1 MIRMVKTIL
10 ITGSSSG
17 IGKTIAAYFQAMGWN
32 VAATM
37 RNPEEETE
45 LTELESIK
53 CIRLDVTDEDSIKS
67 AIDETIAAFGGIDV
81 IVNNAGYGTIG
92 PFEAASREQIQRQFD
107 TNVFGLMNVTRAIL
121 PYFRNKRSGII
132 INIASAGGRMTWPLY
147 TLYHGT
153 KWAVEGFS
161 ESLQYELRP
170 FNIKVKIIEP
180 GSIKT
185 DFWGRSQEVM
195 MKRGLDVYEEY
206 VNTVVPNLQKSGANA
221 PDPDVVA
228 SAVYKAAT
236 DNSWRLRYK
245 AGSGAKWSLFLRR
258 ILPTRWFNAVV
269 RRTVEKKEDRLK
281 KYAGES

>member
-1 MIRMVKTIL
+1 MTKTIL

-17 IGKTIAAYFQAMGWN
+17 IGKTVAAYFQAMGWN

-37 RNPEEETE
+37 RTPENETE
-45 LTELESIK
+45 LIELENIK
-53 CIRLDVTDEDSIKS
+53 CIRLDVTNGDSIKT
-67 AIDETIAAFGGIDV
+67 AIDKTIETFGGIDV
-81 IVNNAGYGTIG
+81 VVNNAGYGAVG
-92 PFEAASREQIQRQFD
+92 PFEAASEEQIQKQFE

-121 PYFRNKRSGII
+121 PYFRSKRDGVI

-170 FNIKVKIIEP
+170 FNIRVKIIEP
-180 GSIKT
+180 GSIKS
-185 DFWGRSQEVM
+185 DFWGRSQEVIV
-195 MKRGLDVYEEY
+195 KKGFDVYEEY

-221 PDPDVVA
+221 PEPDVVA

-236 DNSWRLRYK
+236 DNSWRLRYQ
-245 AGSGAKWSLFLRR
+245 AGAGAKWSLFMRR
-258 ILPTRWFNAVV
+258 ILPTRWFNGVIRSV
-269 RRTVEKKEDRLK
+269 LEKKEDRLK